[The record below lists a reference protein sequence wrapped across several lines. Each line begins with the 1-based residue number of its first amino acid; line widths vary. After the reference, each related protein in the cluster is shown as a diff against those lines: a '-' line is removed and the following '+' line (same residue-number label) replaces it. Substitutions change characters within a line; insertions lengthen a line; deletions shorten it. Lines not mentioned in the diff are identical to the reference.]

1 MALSLSGTSNG
12 SLNNLSLTSNTGT
25 ILDSAN
31 TTFFGVDMWRL
42 TTTLNAP
49 IPDSTVI
56 TNLERV
62 DDASYGKVG
71 TGMTES
77 SGVFT
82 FPSTGIYLVQFN
94 GFGMIASGGDNVGM
108 EIKVTTNNSSYS
120 TVAYNYCGNQGSKS
134 FSVSGNSLIDV
145 TDTANV
151 KVSFSAVS
159 IASGSYFN
167 GDTTGTSNNETYFT
181 FIRLGDT

>member
-1 MALSLSGTSNG
+1 MTSIIKVNTIQDGGGNAIISSNG
-12 SLNNLSLTSNTGT
+12 SGTFTSSLPNTGITVADQFRVTANISSNT
-25 ILDSAN
+25 D
-31 TTFFGVDMWRL
+31 
-42 TTTLNAP
+42 P
-49 IPDSTVI
+49 ISS
-56 TNLERV
+56 NLERI
-62 DDASYGKVG
+62 DTTGQGTLG
-71 TGMTES
+71 TGMTVS
-77 SGVFT
+77 SGRFT

-159 IASGSYFN
+159 IASG
-167 GDTTGTSNNETYFT
+167 
-181 FIRLGDT
+181 